1 MKSNLRML
9 CVLVLAT
16 GITSFSLAQ
25 VRQTGVIN
33 GTVTDEE
40 GVPLPGVSVSIESPA
55 LIIPEMSTFSNQN
68 GFYRFPALPPGTYQ
82 ITYELDGFN
91 RLVRKGIIIRIGRT
105 STVDVVLQIESIEET
120 ITVVGEAP
128 TIDKQ
133 STTGATNLDKTL
145 IASVPAERDLG
156 SYFALTPG
164 VTNEP
169 TQPGETQNWGHSA
182 HGTSVRDN
190 SYNLDGVNL
199 ADALVGVQ
207 NVEFGMDVMEELSI
221 ESGGLPAE
229 YGDAKG
235 AVINVVTKS
244 GGNRFSGSAGFYYKS
259 EALQSTNTTG
269 TVLEGEESGFNAN
282 YEPSF
287 TLGGPFIKDKLWFFA
302 SLSYQ
307 RLELIAPPGFP
318 VDQELESDYIIKRNS
333 FLPYFKLSFQP
344 GPSDRFTVSYNY
356 SSVVTPEEGAS
367 ALKSIDTLW
376 RRERYS
382 HVFHG
387 QWTHFFSQSLF
398 MNLKAAYV
406 YADHNLKP
414 NKRDVLWIDLA
425 TGEWSGGISFNQLFH
440 YPRLQINFDATY
452 FVDDLAGSHEFK
464 LGGEFTSVNGRETDD
479 VFPNEYGIYFGYKYF
494 GVPYMGIYMDAIEQ
508 KWNMRNY
515 FAFVQDTWSLTNR
528 LVFNLGLRFAHQRGI
543 VPAQNEEAVSREFLG
558 VTFTQG
564 VADAFT
570 PLKWTS
576 LSPRLGMVYD
586 ITGDGKT
593 LFKASYSRYTQA
605 NIFVNFMF
613 TNPNSALSYVQ
624 LLFPDGRP
632 IPGAYVGVGYPRA
645 ASVGYKGHEAEA
657 PYLDELIVG
666 LEREF
671 LPNWS
676 LSLRY
681 IKKWDRNLIE
691 DIDANSLDADKLMD
705 EGELIWTN
713 WEPVTFTDPYD
724 GSRKIVYNQLNTLLQ
739 PDLYLVNPPDAE
751 RDYDGVEVKLSKR
764 YANGWMIFASYVW
777 SKSRGIIGTDFT
789 SSQPTAMA
797 GLWDNPNVHINAV
810 GRFSLERRHQFQL
823 YGFVKGPLG
832 INLGG
837 TLRMASGQR
846 YTRSFNTINAGV
858 VLNQV
863 SETIR
868 MEERGARGYP
878 MLWTFDLRAEKAFH
892 LGGTAFLKI
901 FADGFNI
908 FNNNAAISVQTVYG
922 NTLIP
927 FEQAL
932 QLQDPRIFRIGAKLE
947 F

>member
-1 MKSNLRML
+1 MKKSLRIL
-9 CVLVLAT
+9 FTLLVSA
-16 GITSFSLAQ
+16 GIAAFSLAQ

-40 GVPLPGVSVSIESPA
+40 GAFLPGVSISIESPA
-55 LIIPEMSTFSNQN
+55 LITPVMTTFTNEN

-82 ITYELDGFN
+82 ISYQLDGFN
-91 RLVRKGIIIRIGRT
+91 TLIRKGIGIRIGQT
-105 STVDVVLQIESIEET
+105 STLDVVLQIKSIEET

-133 STTGATNLDKTL
+133 STTGATNLDKIL
-145 IASVPAERDLG
+145 IASIPAERDLG

-169 TQPGETQNWGHSA
+169 TLPGETQNWGHSA

-221 ESGGLPAE
+221 EAGGLPAE

-244 GGNRFSGSAGFYYKS
+244 GGNEFSGSASIYYKS
-259 EALQSTNTTG
+259 DALQSTNTSG
-269 TVLEGEESGFNAN
+269 TVLEGEESGFKAN

-302 SLSYQ
+302 CFSFQ

-318 VDQELESDYIIKRNS
+318 FGVELEKDYIIKKNS
-333 FLPYFKLSFQP
+333 YLPYFKLSFQP
-344 GPSDRFTVSYNY
+344 GQSDRFTVSYNY
-356 SSVVTPEEGAS
+356 SSIVTPEEGAN
-367 ALKSIDTLW
+367 AFNSIDTLW

-382 HVFHG
+382 HVFHA
-387 QWTHFFSQSLF
+387 QWTHFFNQSFF

-414 NKRDVLWIDLA
+414 NKKDMFWIDLA

-440 YPRLQINFDATY
+440 YPRFQLNLDATY
-452 FVDDLAGSHEFK
+452 FVDNLAGSHEFK
-464 LGGEFTSVNGRETDD
+464 LGGEITSVNGRETDD
-479 VFPNEYGIYFGYKYF
+479 IFPNEYGFYFGYKFF
-494 GVPYMGIYMDAIEQ
+494 GIPYIGIYQDAIEQ
-508 KWNMRNY
+508 EWRMRNY
-515 FAFVQDTWSLTNR
+515 FGFIQDSWSISDR
-528 LVFNLGLRFAHQRGI
+528 LVLNLGLRLSHQRGI
-543 VPAQNEEAVSREFLG
+543 IPPQNEDAVEREFLG

-564 VADAFT
+564 VTETFT

-576 LSPRLGMVYD
+576 LSPRLGLVYD

-613 TNPNSALSYVQ
+613 TNPNKPLTYLQ
-624 LLFPDGRP
+624 LLFPDGSP
-632 IPGAYVGVGYPRA
+632 IPGYYIGVGYPQA
-645 ASVGYKGHEAEA
+645 ATVGYKDNDADA
-657 PYLDELIVG
+657 PYLDELVVG
-666 LEREF
+666 IEREF
-671 LPNWS
+671 LPDWS
-676 LSLRY
+676 FGLRY
-681 IKKWDRNLIE
+681 IKKWDRNLID

-705 EGELIWTN
+705 EGELVWTN
-713 WEPVTFTDPYD
+713 WEPVAFTDPYD
-724 GSRKIVYNQLNTLLQ
+724 GSQKIVYNQINTLLQ
-739 PDLYLVNPPDAE
+739 SDLYLVNPPDAK

-777 SKSRGIIGTDFT
+777 SNSRGLIGTEYA
-789 SSQPTAMA
+789 SSQPTQMA
-797 GLWDNPNVHINAV
+797 ALWDNPNWHTNAI
-810 GRFSLERRHQFQL
+810 GRFPLERRHQFQL
-823 YGFVKGPLG
+823 YGFVEGPLG

-837 TLRMASGQR
+837 TFRIAAGQR
-846 YTRSFNTINAGV
+846 YTRTFSTVNAGV
-858 VLNQV
+858 LLNQIT
-863 SETIR
+863 ETIL
-868 MEERGARGYP
+868 MEAKGSRGYP
-878 MLWTFDLRAEKAFH
+878 TLWTLDLRAEKAFH

-908 FNNNAAISVQTVYG
+908 LNQNAVISAQTEFG
-922 NTLIP
+922 NVVIP

-932 QLQDPRIFRIGAKLE
+932 QLQDPRIIRVGAKFE